1 MRERFLLS
9 LAGLFVIASTAALA
23 LIPFAR
29 ANTWAAEVAEWDLRF
44 LFFPLIWLLCA
55 LAAYVITNNHL
66 PGHDAFL
73 LPITF
78 LLSGWGLALIW
89 RLTPN
94 FGWRQTLWLAVATLA
109 LILTVRFAGDLRWL
123 RRYRYTWLT
132 LGLALTA
139 LTFIIGVNPEGSG
152 ARLWLGGLAG
162 VFLQPVEPLKLLLVV
177 FLAAYLAERRE
188 QIFTPSLPLSTLPPS
203 ASSGQAV
210 SRFPYFLPLLLMW
223 SFSMLLVIA
232 QRDLGA
238 GALFFGVFVVMLY
251 LASGRVW
258 VLGAG
263 AALLVL
269 GGVGAF
275 WLFDVVRV
283 RVEAWWN
290 PWTDP
295 TGRSFQIV
303 QALIALAA
311 GGMVGAG
318 PGLGAPTLVPVAHS
332 DFIFAALAEEW
343 GLAGML
349 AALSLMAALVLRGLH
364 IALNA
369 RNPFNQLLAAGL
381 ATLTGLQAL
390 LIIGGVIKVI
400 PLTGVTFP
408 FMSYG
413 GSSLAAQFVMIGLLL
428 RLSDNSV
435 KRET

>member
-9 LAGLFVIASTAALA
+9 LAGLFVIASSAALA

-29 ANTWAAEVAEWDLRF
+29 ANTWAASVADWDLRF
-44 LFFPLIWLLCA
+44 LLFPSLWFMCVVVAHFTTQAA
-55 LAAYVITNNHL
+55 LRT
-66 PGHDAFL
+66 HDAFL
-73 LPITF
+73 LPLTF
-78 LLSGWGLALIW
+78 LLTGWGLALIW

-94 FGWRQTLWLAVATLA
+94 FGWRQTAWLAVATLA

-139 LTFIIGVNPEGSG
+139 LTFIIGVNPEGTG

-162 VFLQPVEPLKLLLVV
+162 VFLQPVEPLKLLLVI
-177 FLAAYLAERRE
+177 FLAAHLADRRE
-188 QIFTPSLPLSTLPPS
+188 QIFTPNLPLSTLH
-203 ASSGQAV
+203 A

-223 SFSMLLVIA
+223 GFSMLLVIA

-251 LASGRVW
+251 LASGRAW
-258 VLGAG
+258 VLGVG
-263 AALLVL
+263 LGLLVL
-269 GGVGAF
+269 GGVGAYA
-275 WLFDVVRV
+275 LFDVVRV

-290 PWTDP
+290 PWADP

-303 QALIALAA
+303 QALMALAA

-343 GLAGML
+343 GLAGVL
-349 AALSLMAALVLRGLH
+349 AALGLLAALVLRGLH
-364 IALNA
+364 IALHA

-381 ATLTGLQAL
+381 STLTGLQAL

-400 PLTGVTFP
+400 PLTGVTLP

-413 GSSLAAQFVMIGLLL
+413 GSSLVVQFVMIGLLL
-428 RLSDNSV
+428 KISSHASQ
-435 KRET
+435 REV